1 MVTATFALKKDL
13 TLRGRK
19 SYVAPRVSQSSPH
32 LLQQEGAVARSLNK
46 AILIGNVGADP
57 EIRTTSNSNRVAQFN
72 LATSR
77 RWTSGSG
84 EQQEKT
90 EWHRIVVW
98 DSARN
103 AGGGL
108 FGVIERYV
116 KKGERIYVEG
126 EIQYRSYEDKD
137 GVTKYATEIRPDQV
151 ILLGSGGGGGDA
163 AQSKDRAPA
172 RAAASSDYDDFQPPS
187 LDGDDDLPF

>member
-1 MVTATFALKKDL
+1 
-13 TLRGRK
+13 
-19 SYVAPRVSQSSPH
+19 
-32 LLQQEGAVARSLNK
+32 VARSLNK

-57 EIRTTSNSNRVAQFN
+57 EIRTTSNGNRVAQFN

-90 EWHRIVVW
+90 EWHRIVIW
-98 DSARN
+98 DSARSP
-103 AGGGL
+103 GGGL
-108 FGVIERYV
+108 FGVIEKYV
-116 KKGERIYVEG
+116 KKGERLYVEG

-151 ILLGSGGGGGDA
+151 ILLGSGSGGGGE
-163 AQSKDRAPA
+163 SGSSRERTPA

-187 LDGDDDLPF
+187 LEGDDDLPF